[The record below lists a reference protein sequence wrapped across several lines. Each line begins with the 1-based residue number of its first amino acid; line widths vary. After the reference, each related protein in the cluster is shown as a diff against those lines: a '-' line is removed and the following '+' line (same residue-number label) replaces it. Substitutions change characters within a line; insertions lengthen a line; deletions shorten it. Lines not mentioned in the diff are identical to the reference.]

1 MTRLKVFNKISLS
14 SFKEHD
20 DQYKR
25 KHAVANGY
33 APSSYKRKPHG
44 YCSDFEEVSNRYITR
59 INHSLCKC
67 CRVFVYN
74 YFDVYISSTKDM
86 ELGVLGVVG
95 KLGTRPNFSSDNS
108 FCKLVVKYSK
118 SIGFIM
124 HFKISEERHCL
135 HVSKITTNRSSMNL
149 QGF

>member
-44 YCSDFEEVSNRYITR
+44 YCSDFEEVSNRYITNFFDKGYGIR
-59 INHSLCKC
+59 GVG
-67 CRVFVYN
+67 CRW
-74 YFDVYISSTKDM
+74 
-86 ELGVLGVVG
+86 E
-95 KLGTRPNFSSDNS
+95 
-108 FCKLVVKYSK
+108 
-118 SIGFIM
+118 IGYEIKF
-124 HFKISEERHCL
+124 F
-135 HVSKITTNRSSMNL
+135 
-149 QGF
+149 F